1 MKRVEGKFNMEK
13 VKWIDIIYLG
23 AWKIS
28 INLDAT
34 QSKRLAVDEWGTLA
48 KTQADM
54 VDAYE
59 QQQAQIALDSR
70 VQNRKQL
77 RIQADNKEQQQK
89 ETIRQMRMRERAEAD
104 TWCWLLCG
112 HRHKQPHTQQDGAGG
127 TVSTVQLHSGGG

>member
-1 MKRVEGKFNMEK
+1 MTLAQKNSYGELS
-13 VKWIDIIYLG
+13 YLSF
-23 AWKIS
+23 AERLKS
-28 INLDAT
+28 MDFPNNLDAT

-89 ETIRQMRMRERAEAD
+89 AKQR
-104 TWCWLLCG
+104 G
-112 HRHKQPHTQQDGAGG
+112 HKEKEEHKNSKATTKIEEGNTEKQ
-127 TVSTVQLHSGGG
+127 